1 MTNLLINTA
10 ELRALVAAKTPMV
23 ATARPM
29 QSVEGFLLFLKKG
42 DDAKEDEMVLSTYL
56 SDKPRLF
63 KRADALLKEASN
75 NGLTEVLFELLP
87 KTTPT

>member
-1 MTNLLINTA
+1 MTNSLINTA
-10 ELRALVAAKTPMV
+10 ELRALVAAKTPLV

-29 QSVEGFLLFLKKG
+29 HSVEGFLLFLKQG
-42 DDAKEDEMVLSTYL
+42 EDANEMVLSTYL

-75 NGLTEVLFELLP
+75 NGLTEVRFELLP
-87 KTTPT
+87 KKTPT